1 MRKQGNHMV
10 DLPQPELDT
19 EEECDYACEEYDI
32 IGIQD
37 YNEFTIVYEV
47 QCVDCHR
54 VGYVEGSITW
64 DLDKGVEWQD
74 E

>member
-19 EEECDYACEEYDI
+19 EEECYHSYPYDILDIHDYDESTVVFEVRCPDCGKIGHVEGAVQLEYD
-32 IGIQD
+32 
-37 YNEFTIVYEV
+37 
-47 QCVDCHR
+47 
-54 VGYVEGSITW
+54 
-64 DLDKGVEWQD
+64 VEWND

>member
-10 DLPQPELDT
+10 DVPQPELDSAY
-19 EEECDYACEEYDI
+19 ECDHDGGFDI
-32 IGIQD
+32 IGIHD
-37 YNEFTIVYEV
+37 YNEFVIVYEV

-54 VGYVEGSITW
+54 VGYVEGSITY
-64 DLDKGVEWQD
+64 DLDVEWED